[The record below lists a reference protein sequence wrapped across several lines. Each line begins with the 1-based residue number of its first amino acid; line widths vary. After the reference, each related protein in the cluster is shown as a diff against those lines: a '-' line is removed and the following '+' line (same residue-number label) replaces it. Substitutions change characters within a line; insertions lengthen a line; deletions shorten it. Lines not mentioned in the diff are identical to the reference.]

1 MHQVLLQEVQEE
13 GLHQRRADPLLL
25 ARRSGHRGPDHRTVG
40 HADDAGRSKKEEE
53 EVCVFTTP
61 R

>member
-40 HADDAGRSKKEEE
+40 HAHDAGRSKKEEE
-53 EVCVFTTP
+53 VSIFT
-61 R
+61 RI